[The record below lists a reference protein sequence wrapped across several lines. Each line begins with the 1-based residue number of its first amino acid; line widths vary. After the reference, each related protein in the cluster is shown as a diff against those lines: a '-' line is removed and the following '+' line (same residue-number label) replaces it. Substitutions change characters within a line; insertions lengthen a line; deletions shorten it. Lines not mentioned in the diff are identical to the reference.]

1 MKEWSHQSDE
11 HKKALRF
18 SDVVPVKEKKIQ
30 CNVRLLVF
38 ILKNNSIRSVIK
50 KEMPVYLSL
59 NDFPPCPPFS
69 IGAETL
75 GPFGPHAVQFL
86 EDLGNKISQ
95 INGERRSKSFLFQS
109 IGIAIQRGN
118 ASCVMGT
125 TGSMGKL
132 EELNYL

>member
-1 MKEWSHQSDE
+1 MTKNPFTYKFKLIRPVYLVSKFVCKRLSWICDFWWRLNRSQSDE
-11 HKKALRF
+11 QAELRKIHKYRHLTDF
-18 SDVVPVKEKKIQ
+18 H
-30 CNVRLLVF
+30 F
-38 ILKNNSIRSVIK
+38 I
-50 KEMPVYLSL
+50 P
-59 NDFPPCPPFS
+59 

-75 GPFGPHAVQFL
+75 GPFGPHVVHFL
-86 EDLGNKISQ
+86 KDLGNKISK